1 MLAVHNRHLGRL
13 LFSILIFTV
22 VFSSIGLADVP
33 GKISYQGKLMDDKGN
48 PVPDDQYEVQF
59 YIYDSPTGDI
69 PSWGEKQK
77 VDVVDGLFNV
87 ILGSETE
94 IDIWAAA
101 YGSMYLG
108 VSVNGEGEM
117 SPRTQMVAVPYAF
130 ISSVADSVSGD
141 PFVNEA
147 GDTLSGSLVFNGGT
161 GVGGRIAVGGS
172 FANLKLGDVAGD
184 KSELWGLSYGTLVLN
199 DEDGTETAA
208 LNATSEFG
216 GELKLAD
223 QGGTTTFHLRS
234 NTTGDAST
242 VLPYGAVN
250 SYEMLDEPGIAH
262 AIRSGE
268 KIADDGV
275 MHTLVGVYLTTPG
288 PGYVYARGDC
298 YAAFYDPT
306 GPVEAYLQMD
316 TAEGGGPIGL
326 RYLRVH
332 HDDDDAIGAVRLPV
346 SVGRVF
352 YIDSARS
359 LPFHLEAM
367 VNLTENCS
375 DYTMFNIQVTAM
387 FFPTSYGPVIGAASQ
402 AGDNPEAVPMTF
414 VDDDGNSHD
423 MYEVDLRYYE
433 LRAKEARARA
443 LEAELELHEA
453 RDRAEGIRD

>member
-1 MLAVHNRHLGRL
+1 MRAFHNRHLGNL
-13 LFSILIFTV
+13 LLLLIMIVT
-22 VFSSIGLADVP
+22 GLASLSLGDVP
-33 GKISYQGKLMDDKGN
+33 GKISYQGKLVDDAGN
-48 PVPDDQYEVQF
+48 PVPDDQYEMLF

-69 PSWGEKQK
+69 PSWGETQK
-77 VDVVDGLFNV
+77 VDVVDGMFSVL
-87 ILGSETE
+87 LGSETPIE
-94 IDIWAAA
+94 TWAANF
-101 YGSMYLG
+101 GMYLG
-108 VSVNGEGEM
+108 ISVNGGAEM
-117 SPRTQMVAVPYAF
+117 SPRPPIVTVPYAF
-130 ISSVADSVSGD
+130 IADVADSVRGE
-141 PFVNEA
+141 PYLNEE
-147 GDTLSGSLVFNGGT
+147 GDTLSGGLVLHDGT
-161 GVGGRIAVGGS
+161 GMGGRVSLIDGA
-172 FANLKLGDVAGD
+172 ANLILADNGATRSKLYGQEFGTLILYDTDGDVTATLDAHRSSGGELRLEDSTGIMTFQLRSHVAGD
-184 KSELWGLSYGTLVLN
+184 
-199 DEDGTETAA
+199 DGTI
-208 LNATSEFG
+208 
-216 GELKLAD
+216 
-223 QGGTTTFHLRS
+223 
-234 NTTGDAST
+234 
-242 VLPYGAVN
+242 LPYNAVN

-262 AIRSGE
+262 AVRSGA
-268 KIADDGV
+268 KIADDGA

-306 GPVEAYLQMD
+306 GPVEAYFQID

-326 RYLRVH
+326 RHVRVH

-359 LPFHLEAM
+359 VPFHLEAL

-375 DYTMFNIQVTAM
+375 DHTMFNVQVTAM

-402 AGDNPEAVPMTF
+402 AGDNPEAVPITF
-414 VDDDGNSHD
+414 VDDDGNSHQ